1 MENWS
6 LFSSVAQLCPTLCDL
21 MDCNTPALPV
31 HHQLLEFTQTH
42 LYWVSDAIQPSH
54 PLSSPSPPI
63 YTLSQLQGL
72 FQLVSSS
79 HQVAKVWG
87 FIPSTHIVLF
97 FSTFSQILSSSYW
110 ITQAWKYAF
119 TQAYSHHP
127 LYSSIPLLSL
137 PPLSYT
143 YAEEGRYL
151 QQKGKEESSFKKTTN
166 SCWLCKSA

>member
-1 MENWS
+1 
-6 LFSSVAQLCPTLCDL
+6 
-21 MDCNTPALPV
+21 MDCSTQGFPV
-31 HHQLLEFTQTH
+31 HHQLLQLTQTH
-42 LYWVSDAIQPSH
+42 VHWDGGAIQPSH
-54 PLSSPSPPI
+54 PLSSTSPPAFN
-63 YTLSQLQGL
+63 LSQHQGL
-72 FQLVSSS
+72 FQWVSSS

-151 QQKGKEESSFKKTTN
+151 QQKGKEESSLKKTTN
-166 SCWLCKSA
+166 SCWLRKSA